1 MKTKTEIK
9 SRVYRLTRGMAPL
22 SFMLPSKSSKRRPLL
37 YFDEETG
44 NNREIRYATNQM
56 SPFKDEQDGN
66 AIVTPVIFESGLLRV
81 PKQNQA
87 LQRFLSYHPLNGIK
101 FEEVD
106 TAKDAAKEVEM
117 LNVEVDALIAAKQ
130 LNVDQME
137 SLGRVILRGDVTKM
151 STAELKRDMLVY
163 ARNYPAE
170 FLQALDD
177 PALKLHST
185 IQKFFDDRMLAYRN
199 KNKDVYF
206 NLPSNK
212 KRLLTIPFGEDPM
225 HVIASYFQSDDGV
238 EKLEY
243 LEKHLD

>member
-1 MKTKTEIK
+1 MKEKKEFK
-9 SRVYRLTRGMAPL
+9 SRVYRLTRGAAPL

-44 NNREIRYATNQM
+44 DNREIRYAINQM

-66 AIVTPVIFESGLLRV
+66 AIVTPIIFESGLLTV

-87 LQRFLSYHPLNGIK
+87 LQKFLAYHPLNGKK
-101 FEEVD
+101 FEEID
-106 TAKDAAKEVEM
+106 TAKDAAKEVEA
-117 LNVEVDALIAAKQ
+117 LNVEVDALIAAKAMG
-130 LNVDQME
+130 LEQME
-137 SLGRVILRGDVTKM
+137 SLGRVILAGDSSKM

-163 ARNYPAE
+163 ARNYPAD
-170 FLQALDD
+170 FLQALND
-177 PALKLHST
+177 PALKLYST
-185 IQKFFDDRMLAYRN
+185 IQKCFDERLLTYRN

-225 HVIASYFQSDDGV
+225 HVIASYFKSDEGV

-243 LEKHLD
+243 LEKQLN

>member
-1 MKTKTEIK
+1 
-9 SRVYRLTRGMAPL
+9 
-22 SFMLPSKSSKRRPLL
+22 
-37 YFDEETG
+37 
-44 NNREIRYATNQM
+44 M

-66 AIVTPVIFESGLLRV
+66 AIVTPIIFESGLLRV
-81 PKQNQA
+81 RKQNQA
-87 LQRFLSYHPLNGIK
+87 LQRFLAYHPLNDLK

-106 TAKDAAKEVEM
+106 TAKDAAKEVEA

-130 LNVDQME
+130 LSVDQME

-185 IQKFFDDRMLAYRN
+185 IQKFFDERMLAYRN

-225 HVIASYFQSDDGV
+225 HVIASYFKSDEGV

-243 LEKHLD
+243 LEKQLS